1 VNETKKERTNLI
13 VMIGGKP
20 AKELPVSIAR
30 DGALA
35 KRAELKANLSLDPE
49 FEKKLEESN
58 KEERQLSV
66 EKEDATRRKEL
77 ANTKRKRE
85 DADLA
90 KQNPLEIIAGFAK
103 EEKQA
108 DRGLQRLKEGNNN
121 LFSTESERLKLVSIT
136 VRQKNNRTIIVPIGQ
151 MVDNLEK
158 VALESIERLS
168 TDHSE
173 VEDALSDTKQLEDT
187 IIYLNVL
194 AEKNR
199 IPRNLRMP
207 ESDRPLRILE
217 AEVQKSFVDASRRL
231 EAVMKKTI
239 AALEAK
245 LAAVRT
251 KPS

>member
-1 VNETKKERTNLI
+1 MKDKK
-13 VMIGGKP
+13 KP
-20 AKELPVSIAR
+20 V
-30 DGALA
+30 D
-35 KRAELKANLSLDPE
+35 LSLSPE

-58 KEERQLSV
+58 KEEQRLRV

-77 ANTKRKRE
+77 ASTKRAWE

-90 KQNPLEIIAGFAK
+90 KQNPLEIKAGFAK

-108 DRGLQRLKEGNNN
+108 DRGLQRLKEGNND
-121 LFSTESERLKLVSIT
+121 LFSSESARLRVVAIT
-136 VRQKNNRTIIVPIGQ
+136 VRQKTNRTIIAPVSQ
-151 MVDNLEK
+151 MIDNLEK
-158 VALESIERLS
+158 VALESIESLS
-168 TDHSE
+168 NEHSE
-173 VEDALSDTKQLEDT
+173 VEDALSETKQLEDT
-187 IIYLNVL
+187 IVYLNAL

-199 IPRNLRMP
+199 IPRNLRIS

-245 LAAVRT
+245 LAAVRI